1 MYYKGVLGY
10 ESGGTSTVDDFFS
23 REDAQDMGFQQHTG
37 KANGFARSAL
47 LCQQADF

>member
-23 REDAQDMGFQQHTG
+23 REDAQDITG
-37 KANGFARSAL
+37 AGVSAAHR
-47 LCQQADF
+47 QG